1 MEELGLK
8 ILDFIKIH
16 SGSELGYALLIVLL
30 FIVPRLL
37 LRFGIPMALSAFAMG
52 IATNIGFGF
61 YGNNEVIPLFSTLGI
76 ISLFLFAGMEVDLE
90 AIRKSFK
97 HILFHV
103 SFRVLVVGILS
114 FIFFNLYDLALASA
128 VIFSLAVATP
138 STGFILNSLESS
150 PIPEQQKFWIKLKAI
165 SAEVVALGILLIF
178 SQTGGPEKVIGSFL
192 IIILMII
199 ILPFLLKKLA
209 GSLEKLAPGS
219 EFGFILILA
228 IVASLITKKLG
239 AYYIVGAFLVGMV
252 TGQFK
257 RNSPNAQTDMMLQTL
272 RSFSA
277 FFMPFYFFNS
287 GLNMPS
293 GLFTIE
299 ALNISLTLLAI
310 TFPIKIGSVLLLRR
324 FSFIENWKDSLAIA
338 ISLTPTLIFGL
349 VLAEILRTKMGLPI
363 TLYVGLVIYSLMT
376 TILSQIILKFIPIKK
391 ELGIFPEKTEPF

>member
-1 MEELGLK
+1 MGFK
-8 ILDFIKIH
+8 ILEYIKMY
-16 SGSELGYALLIVLL
+16 SGSELGYALLIILL

-37 LRFGIPMALSAFAMG
+37 LRFGIPMALTSFAMG
-52 IATNIGFGF
+52 IGTNIAFAF
-61 YGNNEVIPLFSTLGI
+61 YGENEVIPLFSTLGI
-76 ISLFLFAGMEVDLE
+76 ISLFLFAGMEVDLD
-90 AIRKSFK
+90 AIKGSFK
-97 HILFHV
+97 HILIHV
-103 SFRVLVVGILS
+103 SFRVLVIGVLTIVFL
-114 FIFFNLYDLALASA
+114 NLYDLNLPSA

-150 PIPEQQKFWIKLKAI
+150 KIPEQQKFWIKLKAI
-165 SAEVVALGILLIF
+165 SAEVVALGILLVF
-178 SQTGGPEKVIGSFL
+178 SQTGGAESVMGSFL
-192 IIILMII
+192 IIILMIVT
-199 ILPFLLKKLA
+199 LPFLLKKLA
-209 GSLEKLAPGS
+209 LTLEKLAPGS

-257 RNSPNAQTDMMLQTL
+257 RNSPNAQTDQMLQTL

-287 GLNMPS
+287 GLNMPN
-293 GLFTIE
+293 GIFTTE
-299 ALNISLTLLAI
+299 ALNISLIILAI

-324 FSFIENWKDSLAIA
+324 FSFVEEWKDSLAIA

-363 TLYVGLVIYSLMT
+363 TLYVGLVIYSLLT
-376 TILSQIILKFIPIKK
+376 TVISQLILKFIPIKK
-391 ELGIFPEKTEPF
+391 ELGIYPETTEPF